1 MPVWSASL
9 DDGANPDTGR
19 LAQTG
24 RMPRAVWRGTISFG
38 LVTVPVRLYPA
49 IKRQAVRFR
58 ELDRRT
64 GRRVRHQRVRPEP
77 AWYEPG
83 EDFQPAPEPPPAGEE
98 PGARP
103 EPAPSH
109 RPETPTMLGQT
120 PPEPPQRP
128 PESEVRREELVRG
141 YEYSPGQFV
150 QVTDDELAELEPE
163 RTKTIDVEQFVS
175 RGDLDPISFDTSYY
189 VVPDGS
195 ARPFAVLLRAMQQTN
210 RAAICWIVLRSRRHL
225 AAIQPRGD
233 LMLLTTML
241 FSDEVVS
248 VEGLQPLLPQDL
260 QEREIEMAELLLAT
274 LAGPWEPQRYRDEY
288 RERVLALVEGRAAAE
303 EFAQESE
310 QKPGATAGVEE
321 LMAALQASVEEA
333 RARRTREG
341 ESRPGRRRKG
351 A

>member
-1 MPVWSASL
+1 
-9 DDGANPDTGR
+9 
-19 LAQTG
+19 
-24 RMPRAVWRGTISFG
+24 MPRAVWRGTISFG

-49 IKRQAVRFR
+49 IKRQGVRFR

-64 GRRVRHQRVRPEP
+64 GRRVRHQRVRPESV
-77 AWYEPG
+77 WEEP
-83 EDFQPAPEPPPAGEE
+83 EEYFQRAPEPPPHGEE
-98 PGARP
+98 PRAWP
-103 EPAPSH
+103 EPPASH
-109 RPETPTMLGQT
+109 RPENPSELGQT
-120 PPEPPQRP
+120 PPEPAQRS
-128 PESEVRREELVRG
+128 PEPAVRRDELVRG
-141 YEYSPGQFV
+141 YEYSPGRFV

-195 ARPFAVLLRAMQQTN
+195 TRPFAVLLRAMQQTN

-225 AAIQPRGD
+225 AAIQPRGG

-248 VEGLQPLLPQDL
+248 VEGLQPLLPDDL
-260 QEREIEMAELLLAT
+260 QEREVEMAELLLAT
-274 LAGPWEPQRYRDEY
+274 LAGPWEPERYRDEY
-288 RERVLALVEGRAAAE
+288 RERVLALIEGRAAAE
-303 EFAQESE
+303 EFVQESE
-310 QKPGATAGVEE
+310 QKPPATAGVEE

-333 RARRTREG
+333 RGRRTREG
-341 ESRPGRRRKG
+341 GSKPSRRRKG